1 MTIYT
6 NPFTG
11 QSIYPTT
18 VSYEALS
25 LTANTLLQ
33 WPING
38 NTTTPVS
45 SIIDV
50 TATVNSSAPTIG
62 WLLELPPASQV
73 STGQSVLVRN
83 IGSNVFTVTDNS
95 GNTIITIASG
105 VAQYIFLTDNT
116 SVNGVWSSF
125 VFGAGTSSANSSALA
140 GSGLVAQGTTL
151 NQAYNVSFLYSTPY
165 AVQSSNRATFLV
177 WSGGVGQL
185 NFPSAAS
192 LGNNWFTIVRNNG
205 TGILTLA
212 TSGSD
217 VIDGN
222 SSQQLQLTESLVIV
236 ANGSGSVGTAG
247 FNTFAYGR
255 SNAFPYTQLVKSVT
269 GAGANITLTAAEGSN
284 TIQEYVGNLSQNTTI
299 TVPSTVQLYS
309 FQNQT
314 VQTPSGST
322 FTLTFKT
329 AGSGTTVAVANGS
342 TAFCVCDGT
351 NVFSTAANTSTSG
364 NFTANTGTVGSPSIT
379 FSSNTST
386 GFYLPTSNTIG
397 FAISGV
403 DGMVLNSSGLVIAQG
418 ISGGVF

>member
-1 MTIYT
+1 
-6 NPFTG
+6 
-11 QSIYPTT
+11 
-18 VSYEALS
+18 
-25 LTANTLLQ
+25 
-33 WPING
+33 
-38 NTTTPVS
+38 
-45 SIIDV
+45 
-50 TATVNSSAPTIG
+50 
-62 WLLELPPASQV
+62 
-73 STGQSVLVRN
+73 
-83 IGSNVFTVTDNS
+83 
-95 GNTIITIASG
+95 
-105 VAQYIFLTDNT
+105 
-116 SVNGVWSSF
+116 
-125 VFGAGTSSANSSALA
+125 
-140 GSGLVAQGTTL
+140 VAQGTTL

-165 AVQSSNRATFLV
+165 AVQASDRAKFLV
-177 WSGGVGQL
+177 WSSGVGQL
-185 NFPSAAS
+185 NLPSAAS

-269 GAGANITLTAAEGSN
+269 GAAANITLTAAEGTN

-299 TVPSTVQLYS
+299 TLPSTVQLYS

-329 AGSGTTVAVANGS
+329 AGSGTTVAVGNGL

-351 NVFSTAANTSTSG
+351 NVFSTATNTSASG
-364 NFTANTGTVGSPSIT
+364 NFTANAGSVASPSINFT
-379 FSSNTST
+379 ANTST
-386 GFYLPTSNTIG
+386 GFYLPASNTIG
-397 FAISGV
+397 FAINGSI
-403 DGMVLNSSGLVIAQG
+403 GMTLNSSGLVVTQG
-418 ISGGVF
+418 ISGGAF